1 MNFYFDESGS
11 FDLPA
16 SSAVHGSAVVA
27 GIAIPDH
34 VQGPL
39 FARFKE
45 YVSTLGQNELSNGE
59 PKGALLTTNHR
70 HEFAELLSEF
80 GGKIS
85 LTPVTLDLSSV
96 SGSDC
101 QELNKTMHGVLSE
114 AANRF
119 MYPTAREEM
128 KLLSRQFRNLSNQ
141 QSLRV
146 FAIANCFREA
156 LAHAVLFLSHKGNE
170 SSWYNPRFE
179 IDRVQVRAGSREE
192 KVLSIMILAWLEG
205 WGRQKPLVTIKEIHT
220 PNHVFVRKYC
230 VEQGV
235 DIGKIIRGNM
245 YWVDSANSS
254 GIEIA
259 DISASIVCRAAQDL
273 DDSRQSLAILR
284 KLMKGSSFYG
294 PARVTGIFSPTTA
307 LNDMT
312 VEKYRPLYEAL
323 KA

>member
-16 SSAVHGSAVVA
+16 SSAVHRAAIVV

-34 VQGPL
+34 VQESL
-39 FARFKE
+39 FMRFKE
-45 YVSTLGQNELSNGE
+45 FVSTLSQDELSNGE

-70 HEFAELLSEF
+70 HEFAGLLSEF

-96 SGSDC
+96 SGSYC
-101 QELNKTMHGVLSE
+101 QELNKTMHEVLSE
-114 AANRF
+114 AKSRF
-119 MYPTAREEM
+119 MYPTARDEIE
-128 KLLSRQFRNLSNQ
+128 LLSRQFRNLSNQ
-141 QSLRV
+141 QAMRV

-156 LAHAVLFLSHKGNE
+156 LAHAVLFLSHKENE
-170 SSWYNPRFE
+170 PSWDNPRFE
-179 IDRVQVRAGSREE
+179 IDRVQVKAGSREE
-192 KVLSIMILAWLEG
+192 KVLSLMILAWLED
-205 WGRQKPLVTIKEIHT
+205 WSRQKPLVTIKEIHT
-220 PNHVFVRKYC
+220 PNHLFIRKYC
-230 VEQGV
+230 MEQGV

-245 YWVDSANSS
+245 YWVGSANSI

-259 DISASIVCRAAQDL
+259 DISANIVYCAAQDL
-273 DDSRQSLAILR
+273 NDSRQSLTILR
-284 KLMKGSSFYG
+284 KLMKGSSFYS
-294 PARVTGIFSPTTA
+294 PKRVTGIFSLTTA
-307 LNDMT
+307 LNSIT